1 MPAQSEN
8 MLEQEFADVNA
19 ALATLEQRIASGEVL
34 VLSPAVEA
42 SITLARRLIV
52 ARIAADGGKAVP
64 AADADLLDAFKS
76 LVKGDPTWTAIRD
89 NLRELVYYRNCIEMG
104 REDALPAAPEKMAV
118 RTARHVYLYMRT
130 RCVRD
135 GQLR

>member
-1 MPAQSEN
+1 MPVQSDHT
-8 MLEQEFADVNA
+8 LEQEFADVNT
-19 ALATLEQRIASGEVL
+19 ALASLEQRLAAGEPL
-34 VLSPAVEA
+34 VLPPTVEA
-42 SITLARRLIV
+42 SISLARRLIV
-52 ARIAADGGKAVP
+52 ARIAADGSKAVP
-64 AADADLLDAFKS
+64 AADADILDAFKT

-104 REDALPAAPEKMAV
+104 RDDALPAAPEKMAV